1 MLKKKWLALLL
12 MLMMAMGV
20 LTGCSPTEMS
30 YYNLMKEASTQKV
43 YTDVGSMEISMA
55 KLPASLFAGEEAA
68 NQEMVRKAIDKLRIE
83 YTGKVDVNQDVFQYD
98 FKIIDGSAVE
108 KGSFSLLYKDD
119 VLYLKL
125 DELINYLGEFYS
137 PAERQNFDQIFADV
151 QWVSISDKDLSNMM
165 PEVSQAG
172 ITSNLLQKSAQQQLI
187 YRRLLDALFN
197 DVYNNHTSNLV
208 SQSNNKYTLTLRGAQ
223 LIDVAKPAAI
233 YTINNI
239 DKLSTTLKTFLN
251 SLTPAEIT
259 DLGLTNE
266 IKGQALQGLDLMVL
280 AVNQDRSKYL
290 QEIENMSATS
300 KDELLKT
307 INDSELV
314 ASIEKADSKTYNT
327 ASKLH
332 VDVTVDNPADR
343 IEFTLNTKDT
353 MISGGTV
360 QVAAPTTGLITLTE
374 LQQRL
379 PRELTVNVD
388 SGFYTQSNGLFSDSG
403 KMNVQMV
410 NSRTYLPLRLTGESL
425 GEEVG
430 WDQASHQAYVMQ
442 NGQRI
447 NMNGIIVNSRTYIKI
462 RDFEQLGFKVGWND
476 AVRTVTIEK

>member
-1 MLKKKWLALLL
+1 
-12 MLMMAMGV
+12 
-20 LTGCSPTEMS
+20 
-30 YYNLMKEASTQKV
+30 
-43 YTDVGSMEISMA
+43 
-55 KLPASLFAGEEAA
+55 
-68 NQEMVRKAIDKLRIE
+68 
-83 YTGKVDVNQDVFQYD
+83 
-98 FKIIDGSAVE
+98 
-108 KGSFSLLYKDD
+108 
-119 VLYLKL
+119 
-125 DELINYLGEFYS
+125 
-137 PAERQNFDQIFADV
+137 
-151 QWVSISDKDLSNMM
+151 DLSNMM

-343 IEFTLNTKDT
+343 LEFTLNTKDT
-353 MISGGTV
+353 MIAGGTV